1 MRQMVAYTLQQAGF
15 AVLEGGDGQQGLAR
29 LQGQRVDLII
39 TDVNMPVMDGLTF
52 VKQVR
57 ALPTYKFTPILMLTT
72 ESQASMRQQ
81 GKAAGATGWL
91 VKPFDPNQILQV
103 IAKVC
108 P

>member
-1 MRQMVAYTLQQAGF
+1 MVAYTLQQAGF

-29 LQGQRVDLII
+29 LQGQRIDLII
-39 TDVNMPVMDGLTF
+39 TDVNMPVMDGITF

-57 ALPTYKFTPILMLTT
+57 TLPTYKFTPILMLTT